1 MLEYVPDWYKTQ
13 EMCKE
18 AVREDPFSLE
28 YVPDWFLTNG
38 EVKLWHDDND
48 DDDGDDEVI
57 EWYDGYQKRK
67 A

>member
-13 EMCKE
+13 EMYKK
-18 AVREDPFSLE
+18 AVREDLSSLE
-28 YVPDWFLTNG
+28 YVSDWFLRKG
-38 EVKLWHDDND
+38 EVKLWHDDD
-48 DDDGDDEVI
+48 DYDDGNEVI

>member
-1 MLEYVPDWYKTQ
+1 MTQ

-18 AVREDPFSLE
+18 AVRKDHSSLE
-28 YVPDWFLTNG
+28 YVPDWFLTKG
-38 EVKLWHDDND
+38 EVKLWHDD
-48 DDDGDDEVI
+48 DDDGDEVI

>member
-1 MLEYVPDWYKTQ
+1 M
-13 EMCKE
+13 
-18 AVREDPFSLE
+18 REDPFSLE